1 MAEIAMA
8 ILPLELYFSLK
19 TTLVFVVYIVKQ
31 KSQTENCILSLS
43 SYNFPSVIPGC
54 LFRM

>member
-8 ILPLELYFSLK
+8 ILPLELYFSK

-31 KSQTENCILSLS
+31 KNKSNRKLYSL
-43 SYNFPSVIPGC
+43 P
-54 LFRM
+54 LQL

>member
-19 TTLVFVVYIVKQ
+19 TALVFVVYIVKQ
-31 KSQTENCILSLS
+31 KNKSNRKLYSL
-43 SYNFPSVIPGC
+43 P
-54 LFRM
+54 LQL

>member
-8 ILPLELYFSLK
+8 ILPLELYFSK